1 MAKQNKQEFLTKNLL
16 KQTLGS
22 NFKHYLYKFTLVN
35 TDLYKEKI

>member
-1 MAKQNKQEFLTKNLL
+1 MAKQNKSEIFTKNLL
-16 KQTLGS
+16 KQIPGS